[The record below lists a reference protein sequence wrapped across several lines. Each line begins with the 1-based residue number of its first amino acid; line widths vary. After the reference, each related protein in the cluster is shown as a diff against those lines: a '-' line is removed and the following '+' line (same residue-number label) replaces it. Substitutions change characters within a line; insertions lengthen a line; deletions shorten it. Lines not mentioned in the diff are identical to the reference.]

1 MRNGDRL
8 EVDCIFLTD
17 GDRMIKLMFWDWR
30 SLLSEDITPASQVKK
45 NIKIKSVRYSLYDQ
59 SKTKKL
65 EMEAEINENDNLIDA
80 TAELG
85 ATVEYTAEQLWRESN

>member
-1 MRNGDRL
+1 MM
-8 EVDCIFLTD
+8 V
-17 GDRMIKLMFWDWR
+17 R

-59 SKTKKL
+59 SKSKKL
-65 EMEAEINENDNLIDA
+65 EMEAEINEDDNLIDA

-85 ATVEYTAEQLWRESN
+85 ETVEYTAEQLWKESR